1 MYADEP
7 RSFALNVRTPAKQL
21 AEFLGKFDPKVAALA
36 RGALSKLRDRLPGA
50 FELVYDNY
58 NALAIAFSPTDSSS
72 AAVFSIAVYPRWVS
86 LFFALGARLRDPRS
100 ILKGSGN
107 QMRHIVL
114 ASPDDIQRPDVEAL
128 ISEALELAGNPI
140 DAGGSGRLIIKSIAA
155 KQRPRR
161 PVSTH

>member
-1 MYADEP
+1 MS
-7 RSFALNVRTPAKQL
+7 RGSGALNVRTPAKQL
-21 AEFLGKFDPKVAALA
+21 ADFLGKFDPKVAALA
-36 RGALSKLRDRLPGA
+36 SGALSKLRNRLPGA

-58 NALAIAFSPTDSSS
+58 NALAIAFSPTDTSS

-86 LFFALGARLRDPRS
+86 LFFAQGARLRDPRS
-100 ILKGSGN
+100 MLKGSGN

-128 ISEALELAGNPI
+128 ISEALKIAGNPI
-140 DAGGSGRLIIKSIAA
+140 DARGRRRLIIKSIAA